1 MLRSSPMATKAPANP
16 NQTVGAIG
24 FLLLIA
30 SFALAYYTFVPQ
42 LISAR
47 TDEATAQAKLDGL
60 NADIKTLESAK
71 NDMGKAMDELRAK
84 GVDFA
89 AIRNNFPLTE
99 NMPDVYL
106 QVEEV
111 VKANPN
117 VKKLDYQIG
126 QPTVT
131 PGVKGVKI
139 PITLTA
145 TGAYGELKNLIIG
158 LETNIRPFSF
168 SQVGFSAYTGGTE
181 EKDIPVGSFVLALT
195 GYTQTETLSAS
206 YATTTPSN

>member
-1 MLRSSPMATKAPANP
+1 MATKAPANP

-30 SFALAYYTFVPQ
+30 SFALVYYTFAPK

-47 TDEATAQAKLDGL
+47 NEEATSQAKLDGL

-89 AIRNNFPLTE
+89 TIRNNFPFTE
-99 NMPDVYL
+99 SMPDVYL
-106 QVEEV
+106 QIEEV

-117 VKKLDYQIG
+117 LKKLDYQVG

-131 PGVKGVKI
+131 TDVKGVKI
-139 PITLTA
+139 PITMTA

-158 LETNIRPFSF
+158 LETNIRPFSL
-168 SQVGFSAYTGGTE
+168 SQVGFSAYTSGAD
-181 EKDIPVGSFVLALT
+181 EKDIPAGSFVLTLT
-195 GYTQTETLSAS
+195 GYTQAESLSAS
-206 YATTTPSN
+206 YASTTPSK